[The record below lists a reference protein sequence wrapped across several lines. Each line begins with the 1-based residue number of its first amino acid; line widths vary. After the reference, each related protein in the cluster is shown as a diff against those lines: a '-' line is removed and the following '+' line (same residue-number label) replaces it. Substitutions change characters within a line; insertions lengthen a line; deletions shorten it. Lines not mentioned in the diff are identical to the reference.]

1 MQVIPSKMILAMTT
15 KLSKPRKTY
24 NSFEEGRRR
33 EVQENKKKRFE
44 NNHSTSLP
52 LLDVLKYNKPIF
64 PKQPREN
71 TRTGKTSV
79 NDDINYSIFDNKL
92 HYSKRDNTTL
102 TKNIRFCRM
111 WFQYLKLCL
120 EAEENGQPIRNGDES
135 LKVDRKFYKNW
146 HLNDIKLQTFDY
158 WFKSHKHLFT
168 LKPVQVITRISKL
181 PNDSI
186 FISIPKS
193 SSIVSVK
200 KEIGRLLKD
209 KLSNK
214 EETEVNFSKSKTP
227 YISLHIEYNLL
238 VLAYNN
244 VPRDKIL
251 TLINDR
257 YNHLI
262 EAKTKKPKSSVTPD
276 DVISHSQ
283 SVTRKLNDGKKR
295 MKRVCA
301 GVFP

>member
-111 WFQYLKLCL
+111 WFQCLKLCL